1 MKVLA
6 IGGSPRGLKS
16 QTNRL
21 TEALLA
27 AAKEKGAETD
37 FIDLGQAK
45 LKFCGACEACHRG
58 PKCVL
63 DDDGNGIM
71 DRMLE
76 ADGIVLATPVYLD
89 QVTAQMKTLLDRTSH
104 FVHCLRL
111 TGKYLAV
118 VTTSGGGGGE
128 ATAAF
133 LKRSSR
139 AASMPGFRWGRPTLP
154 QRGNLEPP
162 WSRRSRRRR
171 HGRTRAKPLTNSY
184 SASARSSHSR
194 RTTGPSSTSTG
205 RTRAGSEAAPDRLDF
220 MNNLRGKLEYRPT
233 NEGQLRKDKTLRT
246 SPRRDERT

>member
-1 MKVLA
+1 MMADDIQKGSSMKVLA

-133 LKRSSR
+133 LKRY
-139 AASMPGFRWGRPTLP
+139 AVTVGA
-154 QRGNLEPP
+154 QI
-162 WSRRSRRRR
+162 
-171 HGRTRAKPLTNSY
+171 
-184 SASARSSHSR
+184 
-194 RTTGPSSTSTG
+194 
-205 RTRAGSEAAPDRLDF
+205 AGSVDARVPLGAANLAAARELGTSLVTAIAEKKTWPDQ
-220 MNNLRGKLEYRPT
+220 GKAIDEQLQRFGQIIAFQKDHWPFEYKYW
-233 NEGQLRKDKTLRT
+233 QDKGWL
-246 SPRRDERT
+246 